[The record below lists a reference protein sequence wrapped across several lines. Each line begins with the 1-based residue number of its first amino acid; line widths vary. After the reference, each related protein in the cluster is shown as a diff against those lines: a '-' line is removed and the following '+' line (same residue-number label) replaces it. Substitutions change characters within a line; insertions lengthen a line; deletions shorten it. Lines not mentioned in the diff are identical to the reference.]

1 MKNIVVFAVP
11 FARVRTR
18 AARSA
23 PRAAL
28 AALLA
33 LLSTGCGYNRIQ
45 ELDELAEQQES
56 NIGVVLT
63 KRNQLIPN
71 LVATVEG
78 AANFERGT
86 FTEVARARAGVQQAR
101 EQVQQAVEG
110 GSVEQIAAADAAL
123 TRQIGTYLNIAVEAY
138 PQLTATQNFR
148 MLQDELSSVENEIAV
163 ARRDYNTAVRQ
174 YNTYVRQFP
183 QVVTARAIG
192 AERREPYEAPAGVAE
207 APRVNFGT

>member
-1 MKNIVVFAVP
+1 MNNMFFAAP
-11 FARVRTR
+11 SQRIFARARCLAQR
-18 AARSA
+18 ATVVAVM
-23 PRAAL
+23 
-28 AALLA
+28 ALLT
-33 LLSTGCGYNRIQ
+33 TGCGYNRIQ
-45 ELDELAEQQES
+45 ELDELSEQQES

-86 FTEVARARAGVQQAR
+86 FTEVARARAGLQQAR
-101 EQVQQAVEG
+101 QQVQQAVEG
-110 GSVEQIAAADAAL
+110 GDVEKVAAADAAL

-183 QVVTARAIG
+183 QVITARAIG
-192 AERREPYEAPAGVAE
+192 AERRESYEAPAGSAE